1 MHTHLGSI
9 GTSRDRRVTVTSLGL
24 KDARL
29 RWFAPPRTVPPNPTL
44 FHRTQVSPVILLL
57 LMAGFLGA
65 GKTRF
70 LTTLI
75 PLLLERGLRVRIVL
89 NDFENAKID
98 AARLGELD
106 ALVTPLNGECIC
118 CGSLRELLDTLQA
131 VPHDPGSVMLI
142 EANGATET
150 DELRGYLT
158 LTQFTLPLQ
167 LTVIDA
173 ARWQKRWWN
182 NGLEA
187 AQTTTATHVHLNWTD
202 RLSADRRR
210 AVEQGVASVNA
221 RAAFTTPV
229 EFADTLQALAESV
242 REVDRRTTQGT
253 ATAHRHAHGHTHPF
267 GSVALP
273 LPRLVERARFL
284 AFVQALPVA
293 VVRAKGLVRFADQPA
308 DMFVWNRVPGRKKV
322 QLDESSP
329 HADAEPTALFIGVG
343 MDLGELESRIA
354 GLGA

>member
-1 MHTHLGSI
+1 MIPL
-9 GTSRDRRVTVTSLGL
+9 V
-24 KDARL
+24 
-29 RWFAPPRTVPPNPTL
+29 
-44 FHRTQVSPVILLL
+44 

-75 PLLLERGLRVRIVL
+75 PQLLARGVRVRIVL

-106 ALVTPLNGECIC
+106 ALVTPLNGECVC

-131 VPHDPGSVMLI
+131 VPHEPGSVMLI

-150 DELRGYLT
+150 DELLGYLT
-158 LTQFTLPLQ
+158 TDSTLMHFTLPLQ

-182 NGLEA
+182 NRLEA

-202 RLSADRRR
+202 KLSPDKRR
-210 AVEQGVASVNA
+210 AVQQSVAVMNA
-221 RAAFTTPV
+221 GATFTTPA
-229 EFADTLQALAESV
+229 EFAATLQSLAESV
-242 REVDRRTTQGT
+242 RATERRAPQGVDQ
-253 ATAHRHAHGHTHPF
+253 AHRHGHRHTHPF

-273 LPRLVERARFL
+273 LPRVVERTRFM
-284 AFVQALPVA
+284 AFVQALPPA
-293 VVRAKGLVRFADQPA
+293 VVRAKGLVRFVDQPA
-308 DMFVWNRVPGRKKV
+308 NMFVWNRVPGRRKV

-329 HADAEPTALFIGVG
+329 HADASATALFIGVG
-343 MDLGELESRIA
+343 MSVDDLESRIA
-354 GLGA
+354 MLASAHD

>member
-1 MHTHLGSI
+1 MSI
-9 GTSRDRRVTVTSLGL
+9 PLV
-24 KDARL
+24 
-29 RWFAPPRTVPPNPTL
+29 
-44 FHRTQVSPVILLL
+44 

-75 PLLLERGLRVRIVL
+75 PLLLARGVRVRIVL

-106 ALVTPLNGECIC
+106 ALVTPLNGECVC

-131 VPHDPGSVMLI
+131 VPHDPGSVMVI

-150 DELRGYLT
+150 DELLGYLT
-158 LTQFTLPLQ
+158 TDATLRHFTLPLQ

-182 NGLEA
+182 NRLEA
-187 AQTTTATHVHLNWTD
+187 AQTTTATHVYLNWVD
-202 RLSADRRR
+202 RLSTARRD
-210 AVEQGVASVNA
+210 AVQQGVASVNP
-221 RAAFTTPV
+221 RATFTAPV
-229 EFADTLQALAESV
+229 EFADALHVLAESV
-242 REVDRRTTQGT
+242 RATERRAPLGVVS
-253 ATAHRHAHGHTHPF
+253 AHRHGHGHTHPF

-273 LPRLVERARFL
+273 LPRVVERARFL
-284 AFVQALPVA
+284 AFVQALPAA
-293 VVRAKGLVRFADQPA
+293 VVRAKGLVRFVDQPA
-308 DMFVWNRVPGRKKV
+308 DMFVWNRVPGRRKV

-329 HADAEPTALFIGVG
+329 HADAEATALFIGVG
-343 MDLGELESRIA
+343 MSLDELEGRIA
-354 GLGA
+354 ALG

>member
-1 MHTHLGSI
+1 MIPL
-9 GTSRDRRVTVTSLGL
+9 V
-24 KDARL
+24 
-29 RWFAPPRTVPPNPTL
+29 
-44 FHRTQVSPVILLL
+44 

-75 PLLLERGLRVRIVL
+75 PQLIERGVRVRIVL

-106 ALVTPLNGECIC
+106 ALVTPLNGECVC

-150 DELRGYLT
+150 DELLGYLT
-158 LTQFTLPLQ
+158 TDTTLMHFTLPLQ

-173 ARWQKRWWN
+173 ARWQKRWWHN
-182 NGLEA
+182 RLEA
-187 AQTTTATHVHLNWTD
+187 AQTTTATHVYLNWTD
-202 RLSADRRR
+202 KLSADRVR
-210 AVEQGVASVNA
+210 AVQQSVSTVNA

-229 EFADTLQALAESV
+229 AFADMLQALAESV
-242 REVDRRTTQGT
+242 RDVARRAPQGV
-253 ATAHRHAHGHTHPF
+253 AAVHRHGHGHTHPF

-273 LPRLVERARFL
+273 LPPLVARADFMH
-284 AFVQALPVA
+284 FVRDLPPA
-293 VVRAKGLVRFADQPA
+293 VVRAKGLVRFLDQPG

-322 QLDESSP
+322 QLDASSP
-329 HADAEPTALFIGVG
+329 HANAACTALFIGVG
-343 MDLGELESRIA
+343 MSLDDLESRIA
-354 GLGA
+354 TLADAGISPDASV

>member
-1 MHTHLGSI
+1 MIPL
-9 GTSRDRRVTVTSLGL
+9 V
-24 KDARL
+24 
-29 RWFAPPRTVPPNPTL
+29 
-44 FHRTQVSPVILLL
+44 

-75 PLLLERGLRVRIVL
+75 PQLLERGVRVRIVL
-89 NDFENAKID
+89 NDFENATID
-98 AARLGELD
+98 AARLGALE
-106 ALVTPLNGECIC
+106 ALVTPLNGECVC

-150 DELRGYLT
+150 DELLGYLT
-158 LTQFTLPLQ
+158 TDTTLTHFTLPLQ

-202 RLSADRRR
+202 KLSTTRRD
-210 AVEQGVASVNA
+210 AVHAGVAAVNA
-221 RAAFTTPV
+221 RAAFTTPQ
-229 EFADTLQALAESV
+229 EFAATLQSLAESV
-242 REVDRRTTQGT
+242 RETARRDPQGV
-253 ATAHRHAHGHTHPF
+253 ATAHRHRQGHTHPF

-284 AFVQALPVA
+284 AFVQALPAA

-329 HADAEPTALFIGVG
+329 HADAEATALFIGVG
-343 MDLGELESRIA
+343 MSLDDLESRIA
-354 GLGA
+354 ALT

>member
-1 MHTHLGSI
+1 MIPL
-9 GTSRDRRVTVTSLGL
+9 V
-24 KDARL
+24 
-29 RWFAPPRTVPPNPTL
+29 
-44 FHRTQVSPVILLL
+44 

-75 PLLLERGLRVRIVL
+75 PLLIERGVRVRVVL

-106 ALVTPLNGECIC
+106 ALVTPLNGECVC

-131 VPHDPGSVMLI
+131 VPPDPGSVMLI

-150 DELRGYLT
+150 DELLGYLT
-158 LTQFTLPLQ
+158 TDTTLTHFTLPLQ

-182 NGLEA
+182 NGLEV

-202 RLSADRRR
+202 RLSADRGR
-210 AVEQGVASVNA
+210 AVAQSVAAMNARASQTTPAAFADVLHALAEAVRHTERRTSQGVA
-221 RAAFTTPV
+221 
-229 EFADTLQALAESV
+229 
-242 REVDRRTTQGT
+242 
-253 ATAHRHAHGHTHPF
+253 AHRHGHGHTHPF

-273 LPRLVERARFL
+273 LPPLVDRARFL
-284 AFVQALPVA
+284 AFVQALPPA
-293 VVRAKGLVRFADQPA
+293 VVRAKGLVRFIDQPA
-308 DMFVWNRVPGRKKV
+308 DMFVWNRVPGRRKV
-322 QLDESSP
+322 HLDESSP
-329 HADAEPTALFIGVG
+329 HADAEATALFIGVG
-343 MDLGELESRIA
+343 MSLDDLDARIA
-354 GLGA
+354 ELSLGL

>member
-1 MHTHLGSI
+1 MIPL
-9 GTSRDRRVTVTSLGL
+9 V
-24 KDARL
+24 
-29 RWFAPPRTVPPNPTL
+29 
-44 FHRTQVSPVILLL
+44 

-75 PLLLERGLRVRIVL
+75 PLLLARGVRVRIVL

-106 ALVTPLNGECIC
+106 ALVTPLNGECVC

-150 DELRGYLT
+150 DELLGYLT
-158 LTQFTLPLQ
+158 TDSTLTHFTLPLQ

-173 ARWQKRWWN
+173 ARWQKRWWS

-202 RLSADRRR
+202 KLSADRRR

-221 RAAFTTPV
+221 RATFTTPT
-229 EFADTLQALAESV
+229 EFAETLQALAESV
-242 REVDRRTTQGT
+242 REVERRTTQDV
-253 ATAHRHAHGHTHPF
+253 ATAHRHAHGHRHPF
-267 GSVALP
+267 GSIALP
-273 LPRLVERARFL
+273 LPSLVARAQFMT
-284 AFVQALPVA
+284 FVQSLPEA

-343 MDLGELESRIA
+343 MDLGELEQRIVM
-354 GLGA
+354 LGA

>member
-1 MHTHLGSI
+1 MIPL
-9 GTSRDRRVTVTSLGL
+9 V
-24 KDARL
+24 
-29 RWFAPPRTVPPNPTL
+29 
-44 FHRTQVSPVILLL
+44 

-75 PLLLERGLRVRIVL
+75 PQLLERGVRVRIVL

-106 ALVTPLNGECIC
+106 ALVTPLNGECVC

-150 DELRGYLT
+150 DELLGYLT
-158 LTQFTLPLQ
+158 TDTTLTHFTLPLQ

-202 RLSADRRR
+202 KLSPTRRE
-210 AVEQGVASVNA
+210 AVQQHVAAVNA
-221 RAAFTTPV
+221 RAAFTTPG
-229 EFADTLQALAESV
+229 EFAATLQSLAESV
-242 REVDRRTTQGT
+242 RETPRRDPQGV
-253 ATAHRHAHGHTHPF
+253 APAHRHGHGHTHPF

-284 AFVQALPVA
+284 AFVQALPAA

-308 DMFVWNRVPGRKKV
+308 DMFVWNRVPGRRKV

-329 HADAEPTALFIGVG
+329 HADAEATALFIGVG
-343 MDLGELESRIA
+343 MSLDDLESRIA
-354 GLGA
+354 ALM

>member
-1 MHTHLGSI
+1 MI
-9 GTSRDRRVTVTSLGL
+9 
-24 KDARL
+24 
-29 RWFAPPRTVPPNPTL
+29 P
-44 FHRTQVSPVILLL
+44 LL

-75 PLLLERGLRVRIVL
+75 PLLLERGVRVRIVL

-98 AARLGELD
+98 AARLGELE
-106 ALVTPLNGECIC
+106 ALVTPLNGECVC

-131 VPHDPGSVMLI
+131 VPPDPGSVMLI

-150 DELRGYLT
+150 DELLGYLT
-158 LTQFTLPLQ
+158 TDTTLTHFTLPLQ

-187 AQTTTATHVHLNWTD
+187 AQATTATHVYLNWTD
-202 RLSADRRR
+202 RLSVDRRN
-210 AVEQGVASVNA
+210 AVEHSIRAVNA
-221 RAAFTTPV
+221 RAEFTTPV
-229 EFADTLQALAESV
+229 TFAATLHHLANAV
-242 REVDRRTTQGT
+242 RDVEQRETRGVAAAQ
-253 ATAHRHAHGHTHPF
+253 RHGKGHTHPF
-267 GSVALP
+267 GSMALP
-273 LPRLVERARFL
+273 LPPLVARAPFL
-284 AFVQALPVA
+284 AFVQALPEA
-293 VVRAKGLVRFADQPA
+293 VVRAKGLVRFADQPT

-329 HADAEPTALFIGVG
+329 HNDAEPTALFIGVG
-343 MDLGELESRIA
+343 MDLAELEARIA
-354 GLGA
+354 TLHA